1 MGGAERYPSIAAR
14 HGDGFR
20 SALPILRSIRF
31 LPLLAS
37 LLSRPSMAIRTV
49 AALRQSWPFRHGPVV
64 LRFANRPRPTLLSV
78 QFAFPGV
85 AGSRPAQKARLRKG
99 CIFAGQFRV
108 RASKKTACTNVGTN
122 PALAERSGYSLSTK
136 VAMLVT
142 LVAVL
147 CNSQLCLEKVV
158 TTSDQSG
165 ITMSAC
171 AVNAQIGIADWLAK
185 GPYREWR
192 LARYKCVLGK
202 YVPKN
207 EA

>member
-1 MGGAERYPSIAAR
+1 MLGCGAIAVMQGSSQEGHPRTA
-14 HGDGFR
+14 GTDVGMN
-20 SALPILRSIRF
+20 P
-31 LPLLAS
+31 AS
-37 LLSRPSMAIRTV
+37 LEPIGLSLP
-49 AALRQSWPFRHGPVV
+49 
-64 LRFANRPRPTLLSV
+64 
-78 QFAFPGV
+78 
-85 AGSRPAQKARLRKG
+85 
-99 CIFAGQFRV
+99 
-108 RASKKTACTNVGTN
+108 
-122 PALAERSGYSLSTK
+122 TK

-165 ITMSAC
+165 ITMTAC

-192 LARYKCVLGK
+192 LQRYKCVLGK
-202 YVPKN
+202 YTPKN

>member
-1 MGGAERYPSIAAR
+1 
-14 HGDGFR
+14 
-20 SALPILRSIRF
+20 L
-31 LPLLAS
+31 
-37 LLSRPSMAIRTV
+37 
-49 AALRQSWPFRHGPVV
+49 QCVV
-64 LRFANRPRPTLLSV
+64 LRADFLKGRARTLLARTLHGMSE
-78 QFAFPGV
+78 PGIQQ
-85 AGSRPAQKARLRKG
+85 R
-99 CIFAGQFRV
+99 
-108 RASKKTACTNVGTN
+108 
-122 PALAERSGYSLSTK
+122 RSP
-136 VAMLVT
+136 MLVT

-147 CNSQLCLEKVV
+147 CNSQLCLEKIV

-192 LARYKCVLGK
+192 LQRYKCVLGK